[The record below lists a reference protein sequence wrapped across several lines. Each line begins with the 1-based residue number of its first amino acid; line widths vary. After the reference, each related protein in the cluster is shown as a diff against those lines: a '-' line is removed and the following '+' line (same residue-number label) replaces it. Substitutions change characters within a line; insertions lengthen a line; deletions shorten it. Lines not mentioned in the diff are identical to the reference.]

1 VEALGGLPKSPDA
14 KKIIRR
20 LEKKHGWEYV
30 TDVGDGGH
38 GVGTLFCGPDGSGC
52 RITVFGTA
60 NNTARTILNLANKCS
75 HGKAPGKS

>member
-1 VEALGGLPKSPDA
+1 VDSLGGLPKNKDA
-14 KKIIRR
+14 KRVIER
-20 LEKKHGWEYV
+20 LKKKHGWEYR

-38 GVGTLFCGPDGSGC
+38 GVGTLFCGADC

-60 NNTARTILNLANKCS
+60 NNSARTILKLANKCT